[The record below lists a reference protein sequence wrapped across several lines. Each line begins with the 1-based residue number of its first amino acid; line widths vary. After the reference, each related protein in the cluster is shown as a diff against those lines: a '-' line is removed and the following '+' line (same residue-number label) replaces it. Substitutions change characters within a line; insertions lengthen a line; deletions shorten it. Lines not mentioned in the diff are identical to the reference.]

1 MIEFLL
7 AMVVVL
13 VCAYIG
19 MYYSEESYIKVL
31 DSLLKKQSRHIAFL
45 EREIERLKD
54 ELQHLEGELQA
65 SIEDSDIIYQDY
77 CEVMRLWHD
86 EG

>member
-7 AMVVVL
+7 AMIVVL

-31 DSLLKKQSRHIAFL
+31 DSLLKKQSKHIAFL

-54 ELQHLEGELQA
+54 ELQA